1 MLATKTN
8 FCFPPHIQTPWHKNN
23 CFAKNSQTAFFQ
35 GYLGRRWKEAQSPVL
50 SQAQAASHVEP
61 HKVPK
66 RREGGQQSSPE
77 KRWEPAGADWGCGLP
92 IPKAADPPIQVGP
105 GTHFYST
112 GVLARRL
119 TQGQPLSPVLAWWPS
134 PLDTWQPVARLGPD
148 EAGGLQSQ
156 TLHLLHPRR
165 DLLRGCPK
173 EALGEEDEGSE

>member
-8 FCFPPHIQTPWHKNN
+8 FCFPPHIQSPWHKDN
-23 CFAKNSQTAFFQ
+23 CFAKNSQSAFSQ
-35 GYLGRRWKEAQSPVL
+35 GYSGRRWKEAQSPVL
-50 SQAQAASHVEP
+50 SQAQAASPVEP

-92 IPKAADPPIQVGP
+92 TPKAADPPIQVGP

-112 GVLARRL
+112 GVLARCL

-134 PLDTWQPVARLGPD
+134 PLDTWQPTARLGPD

-173 EALGEEDEGSE
+173 EALREEDEGSE